1 MREGREKGHRRSH
14 CTVLCIFAF
23 FASTTGCIDDGIDGL
38 LTFLTEDCLLTAW
51 LLPLAVD
58 GMT

>member
-1 MREGREKGHRRSH
+1 MREGREKWYRRSH
-14 CTVLCIFAF
+14 CTVLFLFAF
-23 FASTTGCIDDGIDGL
+23 FVSATGCIDDGINGL